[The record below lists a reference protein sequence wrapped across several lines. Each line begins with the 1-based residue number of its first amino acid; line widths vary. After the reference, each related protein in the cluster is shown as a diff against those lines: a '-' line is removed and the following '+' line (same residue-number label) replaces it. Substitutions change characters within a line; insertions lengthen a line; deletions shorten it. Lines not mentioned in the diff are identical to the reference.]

1 MSDVGTTRERDA
13 VGVERD
19 TQMEKQRNAAQPRA
33 RIEDVEMMSAER
45 KAQVTAEIMHQVEQY
60 CKALKMEDAQWA
72 HVQQQLPTVPLREQI
87 AYLKQLLAHYKGYV
101 ERKKKHDATPQRTA
115 TYNGEWRD
123 GRPHGTGTMT
133 YADGR
138 CYHGEWDSGQPHGRG
153 TMHTKGSVYHGDWR
167 EGWRHGKGTTIDAN
181 GDVHNGEWDQNVVV
195 YVMRTA
201 AAHTERVRY
210 LGGPPLP
217 LITWTTEQDTTDSDK
232 IIVSCGI
239 PGCTAHTFRS
249 VLNRK
254 CASVRNHLEFYHAGY
269 TYAQGRA
276 PQGRAP
282 KRASTAGS
290 ATETPGR
297 IEEI

>member
-1 MSDVGTTRERDA
+1 MKRERDA
-13 VGVERD
+13 VDV
-19 TQMEKQRNAAQPRA
+19 
-33 RIEDVEMMSAER
+33 EDVEMSAEK
-45 KAQVTAEIMHQVEQY
+45 KAQATAKIMHQVEQY

-72 HVQQQLPTVPLREQI
+72 QLQQQLLAHPFREQI
-87 AYLKQLLAHYKGYV
+87 AYLKGLIAHYKVYV
-101 ERKKKHDATPQRTA
+101 EGKKKHDATRQRTA

-153 TMHTKGSVYHGDWR
+153 TMTHKKGSVYHGDWH

-181 GDVHNGEWDQNVVV
+181 GDVHSGEWDQNVVV
-195 YVMRTA
+195 CVMRTA

-254 CASVRNHLEFYHAGY
+254 CASVRNHLECYHAGY
-269 TYAQGRA
+269 AYAQGRA
-276 PQGRAP
+276 PQGRAQ
-282 KRASTAGS
+282 KCASTAGS
-290 ATETPGR
+290 ATETPGG